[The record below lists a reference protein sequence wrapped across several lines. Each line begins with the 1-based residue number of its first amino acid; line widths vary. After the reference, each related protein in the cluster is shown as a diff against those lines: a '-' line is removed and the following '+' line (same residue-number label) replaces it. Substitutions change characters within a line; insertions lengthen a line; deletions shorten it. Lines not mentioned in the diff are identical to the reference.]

1 VDAGAI
7 HLTTGMV
14 GLSKVQGFE
23 TLQFVVA
30 QDGRFDLADLADA
43 IDELSSAPGV
53 VMLLLFIPFAFF
65 GLLTMTV
72 ALWRSR
78 AVPRGAVLLIPAF
91 IVVDLFLSRGLEGHV
106 ISLVGAC
113 WIASAVLL
121 AGRVR

>member
-1 VDAGAI
+1 
-7 HLTTGMV
+7 MV
-14 GLSKVQGFE
+14 L
-23 TLQFVVA
+23 FVVA
-30 QDGRFDLADLADA
+30 QEGRFALADLPDG
-43 IDELSSAPGV
+43 IGELSSAPGV